1 MAEEAQTPED
11 RYEAALAELP
21 AKQRKFV
28 VEYLVDLHGQNAAI
42 RAGYSA
48 ETARSQASRLL
59 TNVNIR
65 VAINAGMQAYAMPKP
80 EILYRLAEQA
90 RGSMADFLRVDEE
103 EVTLSWSLLTLPTT
117 AEGDADMAGMML
129 KLASQENIQ
138 PTDRILQTAT
148 IKRAVARL
156 DLLEAGRRGKLG
168 LIKKYSLDDKGKVS
182 IELYDAQN
190 ALALKAK
197 FLGMGGDDG
206 ILKYIDLTKLTPEQL
221 QRVADGENPLA
232 VILSTTADPGQSP
245 A

>member
-1 MAEEAQTPED
+1 MAA
-11 RYEAALAELP
+11 LP

-65 VAINAGMQAYAMPKP
+65 AAINAGMQAYAMPKP
-80 EILYRLAEQA
+80 EILHRLAEQA

-103 EVTLSWSLLTLPTT
+103 EITLSWSLLNVPPT
-117 AEGDADMAGMML
+117 AAGDADMAGIML
-129 KLASQENIQ
+129 KLASQEHVQ

-148 IKRAVARL
+148 IKRAVARI

-168 LIKKYSLDDKGKVS
+168 LIKKYSLDEKGKIA

-197 FLGMGGDDG
+197 LLGMGGDDG

-221 QRVADGENPLA
+221 QRVADGEHPLA
-232 VILSTTADPGQSP
+232 VILSTTPDPGQSP